1 MRFILGLFALLFIRP
16 IFYLLKGLWFV
27 LEFCFM
33 ILVVK
38 MILNRTRDDQ
48 LDRLSGEKFIS
59 ERLNVHWT

>member
-16 IFYLLKGLWFV
+16 ILYLLKGLWFV

-38 MILNRTRDDQ
+38 MILGTVRWMKKIHLEDDP
-48 LDRLSGEKFIS
+48 LYE
-59 ERLNVHWT
+59 

>member
-1 MRFILGLFALLFIRP
+1 MRFILGLFALLFIWP

-38 MILNRTRDDQ
+38 MILNRTLDDQ
-48 LDRLSGEKFIS
+48 LDRLRVDESIS
-59 ERLNVHWT
+59 SS

>member
-27 LEFCFM
+27 LEFYFM

-38 MILNRTRDDQ
+38 MILGTVRWMT
-48 LDRLSGEKFIS
+48 SWIG
-59 ERLNVHWT
+59 